1 MNQKQKKIL
10 ARNSSSLAYVVLIK
24 IKKDMESNQELKEM
38 FNQIDTQNTG
48 TITFKSLTKTLSPYS
63 ALELREVTT
72 QNFID
77 FQEFTRVII
86 ALTNEIE
93 VQKASIQ
100 AFKVFDKEGT
110 GTLKAKDLKDTLS
123 EETLCA
129 LPEVFD
135 YLDLVSS
142 TFR

>member
-1 MNQKQKKIL
+1 
-10 ARNSSSLAYVVLIK
+10 
-24 IKKDMESNQELKEM
+24 MESNQELKEM

-48 TITFKSLTKTLSPYS
+48 TISFKSLTKALTPYNAS
-63 ALELREVTT
+63 ELREVTT

-93 VQKASIQ
+93 LQKASIQ

-110 GTLKAKDLKDTLS
+110 GTLKAKDLKEALS
-123 EETLCA
+123 EEALCA